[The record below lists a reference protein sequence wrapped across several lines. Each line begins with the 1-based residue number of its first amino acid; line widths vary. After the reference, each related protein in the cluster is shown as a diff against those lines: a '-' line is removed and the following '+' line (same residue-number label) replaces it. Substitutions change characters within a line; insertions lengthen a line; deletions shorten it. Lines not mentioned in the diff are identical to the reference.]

1 MEKDVRSWIRRDR
14 NHPSVIMWSIGN
26 EIPDTHADAHG
37 QEITRSLLAVVR
49 KWDYRKVAPVTI
61 GSNYM
66 PWENAQKCADIVKV
80 AGYNYAENI
89 MRNTMKSIRTGS
101 STEVR
106 LPLWYRAEGCIIS
119 IGEGESDRSGR
130 TVFCVGQQYYQL
142 GGENTEYCITM
153 DRDTPYSC
161 GQFIWTAIDYIGEPT
176 PYQTKTAI
184 SDRWIR
190 RDFPKTPTTSSVR
203 NGRMGKKIP

>member
-14 NHPSVIMWSIGN
+14 NHPCIIMWSIGN

-37 QEITRSLLAVVR
+37 QEITGSLIAAVR
-49 KWDYRKVAPVTI
+49 KWDYRNVAPVTI

-66 PWENAQKCADIVKV
+66 PWENAQKCADIVKL
-80 AGYNYAENI
+80 AGYNYAEKYYEEHHKKYPDWI
-89 MRNTMKSIRTGS
+89 IYGS
-101 STEVR
+101 ETSSVVQSRGIYHFPLDRATLIEADEQCSALGNSTTS
-106 LPLWYRAEGCIIS
+106 WAA
-119 IGEGESDRSGR
+119 
-130 TVFCVGQQYYQL
+130 Q
-142 GGENTEYCITM
+142 NTEYCIIM

-184 SDRWIR
+184 SGRWIQ
-190 RDFPKTPTTSSVR
+190 RDFRRIPTISSAQS
-203 NGRMGKKIP
+203 GQM